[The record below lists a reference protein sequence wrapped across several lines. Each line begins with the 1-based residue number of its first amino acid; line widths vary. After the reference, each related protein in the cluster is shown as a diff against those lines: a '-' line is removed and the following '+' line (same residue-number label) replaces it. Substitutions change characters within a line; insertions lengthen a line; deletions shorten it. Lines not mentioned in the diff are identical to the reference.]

1 MHDEVIEKCHDV
13 LQNVEAA
20 ILETY
25 ADEPDLLD
33 LDVIDA
39 LDAIIRRYF
48 AEEQGRTPSASRLSA
63 RAARVSEAVERACE
77 WRMGRLQLG
86 EIVGDALIPPH
97 PLKTVAEIVVCLKR
111 LRKSVNIWN
120 EEGGRQGYLD
130 YVSEFFKQMQ
140 RGASVKL
147 RLS

>member
-1 MHDEVIEKCHDV
+1 MHDEVIEQFYDV
-13 LQNVEAA
+13 LQNIEAS

-25 ADEPDLLD
+25 DVEPDLLD

-39 LDAIIRRYF
+39 LDALIRRYA
-48 AEEQGRTPSASRLSA
+48 AEDQGRTPPASRLSA
-63 RAARVSEAVERACE
+63 RAARVVEAAGRICE
-77 WRMGRLQLG
+77 WRMGRLAL
-86 EIVGDALIPPH
+86 EDIVDDAVIPPH
-97 PLKTVAEIVVCLKR
+97 PLKTIAEIVVCLKR

-130 YVSEFFKQMQ
+130 YVSEFFNQMQ